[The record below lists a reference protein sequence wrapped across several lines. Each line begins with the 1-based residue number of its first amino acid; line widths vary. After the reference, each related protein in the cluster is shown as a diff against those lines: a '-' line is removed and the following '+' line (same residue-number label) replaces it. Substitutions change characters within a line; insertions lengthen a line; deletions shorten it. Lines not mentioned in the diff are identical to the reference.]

1 MGCYNQLLPFQWTWG
16 VDQSVHGAVPRN
28 SARQRFDAMD
38 LRLST
43 LDEKGC
49 PEGAALPLISVVVP
63 VYKEEKNIQP
73 FLDRTIPVLK
83 RLGRYEILF
92 CLDPSPDRTEQVI
105 AAAAELDSGIG
116 LLVFSRRFGQPAATM
131 AGILNCKGEWCAV
144 IDVDLQDP
152 PELIETMFR
161 KAEQGFDVVTAC
173 RGSREGETLVKKLV
187 SAIGYKVIN
196 EIADVPI
203 PKNTGDF
210 RVMSRRVVEEL
221 RALRE
226 SHGFLRGMVSL
237 VGFPQTE
244 VLYERHAR
252 FSGAGNYN
260 RYLGSLKIGFNG
272 VFGFS
277 KVPLQMMM
285 WTGFLTAAFSI
296 LAIIYVI
303 ALKLWLGDDYPLG
316 IPTVTVLVLLIGGV
330 QLAGIGVLGEY
341 IGRIYDDVR
350 QRPLF
355 IVDRAVNARV
365 REPRGAGSGSPQS
378 SAGLPH

>member
-1 MGCYNQLLPFQWTWG
+1 MSKT
-16 VDQSVHGAVPRN
+16 S
-28 SARQRFDAMD
+28 AMD

-43 LDEKGC
+43 LEETGR
-49 PEGAALPLISVVVP
+49 EGSAAPLISVVVP
-63 VYKEEKNIQP
+63 IYNEEKSIRA
-73 FLDRTIPVLK
+73 FLDRTVPVLK
-83 RLGRYEILF
+83 RLGSYEILF
-92 CLDPSPDRTEQVI
+92 CLDPSTDRTEQVVTEQAALDPGI
-105 AAAAELDSGIG
+105 A

-131 AGILNCKGEWCAV
+131 AGILNCRGKWCAV

-152 PELIETMFR
+152 PELIETMVR
-161 KAEQGFDVVTAC
+161 KAEEGFDVVTAC
-173 RGSREGETLVKKLV
+173 RGSREGETLIKKLI

-210 RVMSRRVVEEL
+210 RIMSRRVVEEL
-221 RALRE
+221 RTLRE

-277 KVPLQMMM
+277 KVPLQLMM
-285 WTGFLTAAFSI
+285 WTGFLTAALSMAGI
-296 LAIIYVI
+296 VYVV
-303 ALKLWLGDDYPLG
+303 ALKLLYGNSYPTG
-316 IPTVTVLVLLIGGV
+316 IPTVTVLVLFIGGI

-350 QRPLF
+350 QRPPY
-355 IVDRAVNARV
+355 IIDRALNAVIRDG
-365 REPRGAGSGSPQS
+365 RGPGSGPPLSK
-378 SAGLPH
+378 